1 MAGIG
6 HAGYSFVQSMTG
18 NPLVD
23 PAMVY
28 AAEYLVFLIPLALS
42 YLWFRDRGAKKDSL
56 FAFYAT
62 VGGILSTYVL
72 GLLYYHQP
80 PHLQGFE
87 TILMNEPENAF
98 PSQHAAAAFSVVW
111 PLLYRGRERIGYVL
125 LGAAVLTGFAR
136 VYTGLH
142 FPLDVSGG
150 VAASAISFGA
160 VYLLEGYVDMI
171 SDLLV
176 DTWNQVM
183 ERLGL
188 ERYA

>member
-23 PAMVY
+23 SAMVY
-28 AAEYLVFLIPLALS
+28 AAEYLVFLIPLALA

-111 PLLYRGRERIGYVL
+111 PLIYRGREEIGYIL
-125 LGAAVLTGFAR
+125 LAGAVLTGFAR

-142 FPLDVSGG
+142 FPVDIAGGIIASLLSFSVFYLIEERVEELSGRVVG
-150 VAASAISFGA
+150 F
-160 VYLLEGYVDMI
+160 YEGSM
-171 SDLLV
+171 
-176 DTWNQVM
+176 
-183 ERLGL
+183 RKLGL
-188 ERYA
+188 ENLT